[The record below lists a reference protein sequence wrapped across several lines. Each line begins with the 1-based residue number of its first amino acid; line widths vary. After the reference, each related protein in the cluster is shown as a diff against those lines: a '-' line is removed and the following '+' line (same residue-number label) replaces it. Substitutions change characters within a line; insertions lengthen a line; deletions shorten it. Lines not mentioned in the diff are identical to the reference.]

1 MALVRIDIELLRRLL
16 RATLYLFAALLPLA
30 LAVWL
35 VRVAPMPGPD
45 VAPRPVAMTT
55 IVVPSVEVLE
65 AIFDQ
70 QGYAWPPAGPV
81 PTIALAA
88 MPEDI
93 EALEPAARKAAFLRM
108 LLPIVLA
115 ENELLRAE
123 RRFLEETFAKGAL
136 DAAVEPGRSVAAMA
150 RRYRVA
156 GDLDDPEMREVL
168 LRRVDELP
176 VALVLAQAANESG
189 WGTSRFAREA
199 NNLFGIWTWD
209 SAEGVVPERR
219 RVGQR
224 HRVRVY
230 DDLRDS
236 VHSYLRNLN
245 VGHAYTE
252 LRKQRAALRASGR
265 PLDATTLAESLG
277 AYSERGTVYVAEI
290 QRLIAAND
298 LTALDAAVLQAP
310 ARNARP

>member
-1 MALVRIDIELLRRLL
+1 MALMPIDIVMLRRLL
-16 RATLYLFAALLPLA
+16 RGLTYFVTAMLPLA

-35 VRVAPMPGPD
+35 VRVAPTPGPA

-55 IVVPSVEVLE
+55 IAVPTVAVLE
-65 AIFDQ
+65 AVFDA
-70 QGYAWPPAGPV
+70 QGYGWPPQAPV

-88 MPEDI
+88 IPDDFGS
-93 EALEPAARKAAFLRM
+93 LVPATRKATFLRM

-115 ENELLRAE
+115 ENDLLRAE
-123 RRFLEETFAKGAL
+123 RRFLEESFARGAL
-136 DAAVEPGRSVAAMA
+136 DAAVEPGRSVAALA

-156 GDLDDPEMREVL
+156 GDLDDPATREVL
-168 LRRVDELP
+168 LRRVDALP
-176 VALVLAQAANESG
+176 TALVLAQAAHESG

-209 SAEGVVPERR
+209 SDEGVVPERR
-219 RVGQR
+219 RVGMR

-230 DDLRDS
+230 DDLRAS

-252 LRKQRAALRASGR
+252 LRKQRAARRAAGL
-265 PLDATTLAESLG
+265 PPDAHALADTLG
-277 AYSERGTVYVAEI
+277 AYSERGEVYVGEI
-290 QRLIAAND
+290 HSMIEAND
-298 LTALDAAVLQAP
+298 LTALEHAVLQRAP
-310 ARNARP
+310 QR

>member
-1 MALVRIDIELLRRLL
+1 MALVHIDIELLRRLV
-16 RATLYLFAALLPLA
+16 RATAYLFASLLPLA
-30 LAVWL
+30 LAIWL
-35 VRVAPMPGPD
+35 VRVAPTPGPAA
-45 VAPRPVAMTT
+45 APRPITMTT
-55 IVVPSVEVLE
+55 IEVPSVAVLE
-65 AIFDQ
+65 AVFDQ
-70 QGYAWPPAGPV
+70 QGYRWPPLGPV

-88 MPEDI
+88 IPADI
-93 EALEPAARKAAFLRM
+93 ETLEPAARKAAFLRM

-123 RRFLEETFAKGAL
+123 RRFLEATFAKGAL
-136 DAAVEPGRSVAAMA
+136 DAAVEPGRSVAGLA

-168 LRRVDELP
+168 LRRVDEVP

-209 SAEGVVPERR
+209 SDEGVVPERR
-219 RVGQR
+219 RAGQR
-224 HRVRVY
+224 HRVRIY
-230 DDLRDS
+230 DDLRAS

-252 LRKQRAALRASGR
+252 LRKQRAALRAAGK
-265 PLDATTLAESLG
+265 PPDARLLAAALG
-277 AYSERGTVYVAEI
+277 AYSERGEVYVAEI
-290 QRLIAAND
+290 QQMIEANS
-298 LTALDAAVLQAP
+298 LNALDDTELQVVAK
-310 ARNARP
+310 R

>member
-1 MALVRIDIELLRRLL
+1 MALVLIDVDVLRRAL
-16 RATLYLFAALLPLA
+16 RAATYLFAAMLPLL
-30 LAVWL
+30 LAIWL
-35 VRVAPMPGPD
+35 VRVAPTPGPAA
-45 VAPRPVAMTT
+45 APRPVSMTT

-70 QGYAWPPAGPV
+70 QNYHWPPRAPV
-81 PTIALAA
+81 PTFALAA
-88 MPEDI
+88 IPEDI
-93 EALEPAARKAAFLRM
+93 DALEPAARKTTFLRM

-123 RRFLEETFAKGAL
+123 RRFLEETFVRGAL
-136 DAAVEPGRSVAAMA
+136 DAAVEPGRSVAGLA

-168 LRRVDELP
+168 LRRVDQVP

-209 SAEGVVPERR
+209 SDEGVVPERR
-219 RVGQR
+219 RAGQR

-230 DDLRDS
+230 DDLRAS
-236 VHSYLRNLN
+236 VRSYLRNLN
-245 VGHAYTE
+245 IGHAYTE
-252 LRKQRAALRASGR
+252 LRKQRAALRAAGQ
-265 PLDATTLAESLG
+265 PLDARVLANTLG
-277 AYSERGTVYVAEI
+277 AYSERGAVYVAEI
-290 QRLIAAND
+290 QQMIEANE
-298 LTALDAAVLQAP
+298 LDALESAVLQQSAN
-310 ARNARP
+310 R